1 MTSLLS
7 EERRAA
13 LSEFVTARLGM
24 RFPPDRWDELDHG
37 AAAACRELGVAD
49 VAGWVDSLLGGV
61 PTFTQLQT
69 LANQLTVGETY
80 FFRHEDVFNV
90 LGGKLLP
97 ELARERRGGARTLR
111 IWSAGCSTGEE
122 PYTLAMLLHET
133 LPDIADWRVT
143 LLATDINS
151 RSLAKAARGVYSEWS
166 FRGTPAWVKQRYFR
180 PHGRGQHELAPRIRE
195 MVRFFGL
202 NLVDEAYPARLAE
215 GGFDFIF
222 CRNVLMY
229 FSAAWQEEIILRLTS
244 ALAPGGHLV
253 VGPCDTAPV
262 LTQRFRS
269 LPEAPTIYRRKTGVT
284 ERSEPLPDATM
295 TMALPLP
302 EIAAVEPAAME
313 DRAEFLSAKAEA
325 SVGPA
330 PASGKSAAASEPV
343 ESPLAAA
350 RRRADAGQLDE
361 ALAEC
366 DRAIARDKLDAA
378 AHLLRGCVLQELGRN
393 EDAAAAFSRVLFLDA
408 DSLMAHF
415 ALGTLARQAGDRRAA
430 ARHFREAVRLL
441 GQLNRG
447 DAAPGAEGLTVARLQ
462 AVIAEDEGR
471 AST

>member
-1 MTSLLS
+1 
-7 EERRAA
+7 
-13 LSEFVTARLGM
+13 
-24 RFPPDRWDELDHG
+24 
-37 AAAACRELGVAD
+37 
-49 VAGWVDSLLGGV
+49 
-61 PTFTQLQT
+61 
-69 LANQLTVGETY
+69 
-80 FFRHEDVFNV
+80 
-90 LGGKLLP
+90 
-97 ELARERRGGARTLR
+97 
-111 IWSAGCSTGEE
+111 
-122 PYTLAMLLHET
+122 
-133 LPDIADWRVT
+133 
-143 LLATDINS
+143 
-151 RSLAKAARGVYSEWS
+151 
-166 FRGTPAWVKQRYFR
+166 
-180 PHGRGQHELAPRIRE
+180 
-195 MVRFFGL
+195 
-202 NLVDEAYPARLAE
+202 
-215 GGFDFIF
+215 
-222 CRNVLMY
+222 MY

-269 LPEAPTIYRRKTGVT
+269 LPEAPTIYRRKTGVP
-284 ERSEPLPDATM
+284 ERSELLPGATM
-295 TMALPLP
+295 SLPLP
-302 EIAAVEPAAME
+302 ELAVEPSPAME
-313 DRAEFLSAKAEA
+313 DRADFLSPGA
-325 SVGPA
+325 VA
-330 PASGKSAAASEPV
+330 PVEPEPTIAPPAAAGEPA

-366 DRAIARDKLDAA
+366 NRAIARDKLDAA

-462 AVIAEDEGR
+462 AVIAEEGDEPS
-471 AST
+471 A